1 MGRASS
7 KVLPDEELD
16 DSVSR
21 ESRPPQWTR
30 NSFSLTWK
38 ASEDFA
44 KKMGGRLM
52 TLREAQS
59 FVKTRG
65 PIFPKEDQWAAV
77 LCQNGEA
84 DWVQLGDKSHE
95 QGTSQL
101 QLDAGA
107 LEEVMAQAVLWVPE
121 GDDVVAADADATVAG
136 TAPDAQKRSLRDEA
150 EDVAVPVATESKDAD
165 SKADKAEKKVH
176 MKVKETQV
184 EEDESKQRHCVV
196 LWKEVK
202 WDRLEESL
210 PWSKAEQH
218 ATSKGGRLLSF
229 EEAKKFLRKHGPI
242 YPGENHWA
250 AVGKQKDRKR
260 DFVQI
265 EDQNHSAGKSQV
277 RDFKQFPW
285 WGDSASGKIPW
296 MNVVLWT
303 EMRWGKAAPGLT
315 LESSEDFAGKKD
327 GELLTLDEARTL
339 LEHQG
344 VLFAGEDQWAVVK
357 TNGGRDWVQVGNRG
371 HQTGKSYVAEHGSL
385 PSWDE

>member
-16 DSVSR
+16 DASR

-59 FVKTRG
+59 FVKTHR

-77 LCQNGEA
+77 LCENGEA

-150 EDVAVPVATESKDAD
+150 EDVAVPVAAESKDAD

-176 MKVKETQV
+176 MKVKETQL
-184 EEDESKQRHCVV
+184 EEDESKEALRGA
-196 LWKEVK
+196 LEGGEVG
-202 WDRLEESL
+202 SI
-210 PWSKAEQH
+210 
-218 ATSKGGRLLSF
+218 GG
-229 EEAKKFLRKHGPI
+229 KF
-242 YPGENHWA
+242 
-250 AVGKQKDRKR
+250 
-260 DFVQI
+260 
-265 EDQNHSAGKSQV
+265 
-277 RDFKQFPW
+277 
-285 WGDSASGKIPW
+285 
-296 MNVVLWT
+296 
-303 EMRWGKAAPGLT
+303 T
-315 LESSEDFAGKKD
+315 LEQSGA
-327 GELLTLDEARTL
+327 TCYV
-339 LEHQG
+339 QG
-344 VLFAGEDQWAVVK
+344 WPAPKL
-357 TNGGRDWVQVGNRG
+357 
-371 HQTGKSYVAEHGSL
+371 
-385 PSWDE
+385 